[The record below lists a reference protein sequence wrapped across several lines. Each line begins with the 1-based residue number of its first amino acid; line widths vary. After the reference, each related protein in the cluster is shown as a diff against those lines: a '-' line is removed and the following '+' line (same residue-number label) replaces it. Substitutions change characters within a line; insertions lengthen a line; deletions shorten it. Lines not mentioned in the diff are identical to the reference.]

1 MTSLQINMLGTSFSI
16 KANEDEEYL
25 KKLLKYYTQIT
36 DLITKNGTLNNQQ
49 ISILAGIMLCDELYK
64 EKSSKALEK
73 SKAEKK
79 LKKKE
84 DFELILESKIKQL
97 IEKLDISLTDSE

>member
-1 MTSLQINMLGTSFSI
+1 MLGTSFSI